1 MTFTDD
7 KLKYYE
13 QIPVQSNALEST
25 QSLPIWSHFGH
36 ILVLFFTNENS
47 IRISDWDV
55 KGTIFIDNN
64 YDSVGSFHWVCK
76 KCLYLWDQYW
86 PDKGSV
92 FDPDINKKEMKNYKT
107 CSGCG
112 DAIMYCTCFG

>member
-1 MTFTDD
+1 MVDLGMIKD
-7 KLKYYE
+7 EPHKCP
-13 QIPVQSNALEST
+13 QC
-25 QSLPIWSHFGH
+25 G
-36 ILVLFFTNENS
+36 TNENS

-64 YDSVGSFHWVCK
+64 YDSVGSFQWVCK
-76 KCLYLWDQYW
+76 KCLYLWDQYRS
-86 PDKGSV
+86 DKGSI